1 MIQAT
6 ADALLHA
13 IERLESTLPAV
24 PVGYERTWAQK
35 VGGALEAVEQ
45 DLREYTAESGA
56 SDGPFSE
63 VDLTRPSLVR
73 RVSALRRELAVEVGE
88 ARALHTELDHAAEA
102 FTARPGKGEPGDVPE
117 PARQASV
124 PDFGSLRQRLE
135 QLLAALR
142 RLRGSEAEL
151 VLESVTTDLG
161 AGD

>member
-1 MIQAT
+1 MNRVT
-6 ADALLHA
+6 DDALLYA
-13 IERLESTLPAV
+13 IERLESALSAA
-24 PVGYERTWAQK
+24 PVGYERTWAEK
-35 VGGALEAVEQ
+35 VSGALEDVEQ
-45 DLREYTAESGA
+45 VLREYTVESGA

-73 RVSALRRELAVEVGE
+73 RVSALRRDLALQVGK
-88 ARALHTELDHAAEA
+88 AHALHTELDHAAEA
-102 FTARPGKGEPGDVPE
+102 FTARPDKAEAAGVPE

-135 QLLAALR
+135 QLLAALL
-142 RLRGSEAEL
+142 RLREGEAEL